1 MSVQDRDWYWEDF
14 ERKQEEYGGDFSINS
29 KPKKHKPQPT
39 QHHQQQAHAQQQK
52 PFATATQL
60 DLQNAIMCPL
70 LCYVVHRPVLV
81 VGNDLVRVI
90 VSVAFAVYAVWCL
103 AGAANRRM
111 KEGDTTAANVVA
123 LISAALCTIW
133 TVVIAVLLV
142 QQFVVAV

>member
-14 ERKQEEYGGDFSINS
+14 ERKQEEYGGDFSVNS

-39 QHHQQQAHAQQQK
+39 QHHQAHAQPQQK

-60 DLQNAIMCPL
+60 DWQNAIMCPL
-70 LCYVVHRPVLV
+70 LCYVIQRPVLAT
-81 VGNDLVRVI
+81 GYDLVSAI
-90 VSVAFAVYAVWCL
+90 VSVAFAVYAIWCL
-103 AGAANRRM
+103 AGAANRRT

-133 TVVIAVLLV
+133 TVVIAVLIV
-142 QQFVVAV
+142 QQVLMG